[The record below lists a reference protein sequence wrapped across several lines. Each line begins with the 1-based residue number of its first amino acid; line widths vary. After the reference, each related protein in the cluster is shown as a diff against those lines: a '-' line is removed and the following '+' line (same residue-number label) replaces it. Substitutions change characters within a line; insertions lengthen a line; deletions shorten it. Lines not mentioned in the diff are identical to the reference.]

1 MTARKKKGP
10 PRPRRVF
17 SAEFKLE
24 AVQRAEERRVA
35 GVPLT
40 QIARELGVTDELLR
54 RWKRHA
60 RTRVGGRPADVFPG
74 HGRLPSD
81 DRANAQIRAVLLQDR
96 KRVAICFLRFAE
108 IGGAELR
115 TIFVKS
121 LVHRVLRPS
130 RASAQRADASRSR
143 IPPCPA
149 SRSQAIEPRR
159 ARLAVLPAPVLS

>member
-1 MTARKKKGP
+1 MTARKKQGP
-10 PRPRRVF
+10 PRTRRVF

-81 DRANAQIRAVLLQDR
+81 
-96 KRVAICFLRFAE
+96 E
-108 IGGAELR
+108 AELR
-115 TIFVKS
+115 RLEREVRRLSQENAFLKTAAAYFAKE
-121 LVHRVLRPS
+121 S
-130 RASAQRADASRSR
+130 R
-143 IPPCPA
+143 
-149 SRSQAIEPRR
+149 
-159 ARLAVLPAPVLS
+159 